1 MKSLSLFR
9 NSLGLNSIPG
19 DGVPYGPLAIHRGKL
34 NMPRN
39 IEQEKLAALSG
50 RLTRESKKVLGAKK
64 AAPFLPFLACYYTDV
79 ALQDIENEKAASLI
93 GAAYA
98 HFAFAAKRE
107 RGKPIIR
114 VYNPTSKDY
123 TWSQPRTVIEVVSDD
138 MPFLVDSTTAAL
150 NQLKLAVHLVI
161 HPMFSCERDARGH
174 LVRVFERGDSNDKG
188 IGESFMRFEINEQPK
203 EKLSEIRKH
212 IEIVLKDI
220 RSSVDDWSQMCTKM
234 RAIIDELEVHPAE
247 LPVEEVSEVRD
258 FLRWIYENHY
268 TFLGFRE
275 YNFKGSGKNATA
287 SSVKGSG
294 LGILSSSS
302 RKEFDEL
309 SLLASLPDRP
319 KASAS
324 EPHNLLTIAKSDALA
339 TVHRPAHM
347 DVIGIKRL
355 DAKGN
360 IIGQRMFVGLFTS
373 SAYSLNPQDIPVLR
387 RKLQNALVR
396 AAYPTASHAG
406 KALQNILE
414 TFPRD
419 ELYQVSEDNL
429 LETSVG
435 ILRLQDRQR
444 IALFVRRDD
453 FGRFIS
459 CLIYIPRDRYT
470 MALRVQMQ
478 DILEKAFKGTV
489 SAHNIEFG
497 DSPLARLH
505 VHVRTKPGRSISF
518 NARAIEQQLINVAR
532 GWPEQLHDSLVSRF
546 GEERGV
552 RLLNHY
558 QDAFPASYLDVFDA
572 DTAASDIGI
581 IEEALGNGGIG
592 MCLYRPDDMPAHRLR
607 FKVYN
612 LSAPIPLS
620 DVLPM
625 LEDMG
630 LKVIDE
636 RPHSISPD
644 DKSHDLIM
652 IHDFGMEA
660 RSGSDINIDDI
671 ENNFKELFGRTWAGV
686 IESDGFSA
694 LVLESGLKWREVVA
708 LRAFC
713 KYLLQAKIPFS
724 QQYMEQTLVKNKSI
738 TRMVVD
744 LFSVK
749 FDPAQQKGANA
760 KTVTLRQ
767 KLSESLDAVAS
778 ADEDRIL
785 RRYVNLVESILR
797 TNYFQSAEDGEPK
810 SYVSFKIDSRN
821 IDDLP
826 LPNPWREIFVY
837 SPKVEGIHLRFG
849 KVARGGL
856 RWSDRREDFRT
867 EVLGLVKAQQVK
879 NAVIIPVGSKGGFV
893 VKRPPAGG
901 DREAFINEGIACY
914 KMFISGL
921 LDITD
926 NLNGKKIIPPKSVV
940 RHDEDDPYLV
950 VAADKGTA
958 TFSDIANG
966 VSIDYG
972 FWLGDAFASGG
983 SVGYDHKKMGI
994 TAKGAWECVKR
1005 HFREI
1010 GTDIQIEDFSV
1021 VGVGDMSGDVFG
1033 NGMLLSKH
1041 IKLVAAFNHLHIFLD
1056 PNPDPAKTWTERK
1069 RLFNLPR
1076 SSWSDYNKKLI
1087 SKGGSI
1093 FDRSA
1098 KSISISSEMRKV
1110 LDVSQASMTPN
1121 DFIKVLLSAEVDLL
1135 WFGGIGSYIKESG
1148 ESHADAG
1155 DRANDANR
1163 VNGEDVRAKV
1173 IGEGANLGMTQ
1184 RGRIE
1189 YALNG
1194 GRLNTDSIDN
1204 SAGVDCSDHEVNI
1217 KILIDSAIS
1226 KGRLKQSGRTKL
1238 LESMTDEVGELCL
1251 EDNYLQGQAMTLS
1264 QTRGVQALDDQI
1276 RLMRVLEKEADLD
1289 RGVEYLPDDEI
1300 LSEREQLKLGL
1311 VRPELSVLLSYSKNW
1326 LYAELLE
1333 SDVPDDSFLMG
1344 DLEEYFPTALQ
1355 KKYAKDIA
1363 GHRLRRE
1370 IIATVVTNSIINRVG
1385 ETFVTRFMGRTGMSP
1400 AEIVRAF
1407 TITRHVFM
1415 LDELWNAI
1423 EALDN
1428 KVSAGAQTAML
1439 QEINHL
1445 VDWAT
1450 LWFLRNGDSPL
1461 DIGKHVEAYQD
1472 GICTILNNMSKTL
1485 PRHYM
1490 EDLKA
1495 RSKPNMELGVPE
1507 KLALQVG
1514 GLVNLFTACDIV
1526 RLAKRRKLSVPNV
1539 AQLYYFVGSEFAL
1552 GRFRA
1557 AAENLDIQTH
1567 WQKLASEALIEEIYG
1582 HQLALSNLVL
1592 NETKNGAAPEKAIE
1606 AWSKNHHEAVEQTQ
1620 QLLSELRAAAVTD
1633 LSMVAV
1639 ASRQLRALSDTA
1651 SE

>member
-1 MKSLSLFR
+1 
-9 NSLGLNSIPG
+9 
-19 DGVPYGPLAIHRGKL
+19 
-34 NMPRN
+34 MPRN
-39 IEQEKLAALSG
+39 IEQEKLMALSG
-50 RLTRESKKVLGAKK
+50 SLTRESTKVLGAKK
-64 AAPFLPFLACYYTDV
+64 AAPFLPFVSCYYTDV
-79 ALQDIENEKAASLI
+79 ALQDIEGEKAASLI

-98 HFAFAAKRE
+98 HYTFAAKRE
-107 RGKPIIR
+107 KGKPTVR
-114 VYNPTSKDY
+114 VYNPTAKDY
-123 TWSQPRTVIEVVSDD
+123 SWSQPHTVIEVVNDD

-150 NQLKLAVHLVI
+150 NQLKLIVHLVI
-161 HPMFSCERDARGH
+161 HPMYSCERDARGN
-174 LVRVFERGDSNDKG
+174 LVRILERGASSDKA
-188 IGESFMRFEINEQPK
+188 INESFMRIEINEQPK
-203 EKLSEIRKH
+203 EKLSEIRNK
-212 IEIVLKDI
+212 IEGVLKDI
-220 RSSVDDWSQMCTKM
+220 RSSVDDWSQMRTKM
-234 RAIIDELEVHPAE
+234 RAIIDELEVHPAD
-247 LPVEEVSEVRD
+247 LPVEEVGEVRD

-275 YNFKGSGKNATA
+275 YSFKGTGKNAN
-287 SSVKGSG
+287 VVPDKGSG
-294 LGILSSSS
+294 LGILSSAT
-302 RKEFDEL
+302 RKEFEEL

-324 EPHNLLTIAKSDALA
+324 EPHNLLTIAKSDAIA

-347 DVIGIKRL
+347 DVIGIIRL

-419 ELYQVSEDNL
+419 ELYQVSEDKL

-444 IALFVRRDD
+444 IALFIRRDD

-470 MALRVQMQ
+470 TALRIQMQ
-478 DILEKAFKGTV
+478 EILEKAFKGTV

-497 DSPLARLH
+497 ASPLARLH
-505 VHVRTKPGRSISF
+505 VHVRTKPGKSISF
-518 NARAIEQQLINVAR
+518 NARDIEQQLINVAR
-532 GWPEQLHDSLVSRF
+532 GWADQLHDALVSRF
-546 GEERGV
+546 GEEKGIQ
-552 RLLNHY
+552 LLDHY
-558 QDAFPASYLDVFDA
+558 QDAFAVGYRDQFDA
-572 DTAASDIGI
+572 DSAASDIAI
-581 IEEALGNGGIG
+581 AEEAIENDSIG
-592 MCLYRPDDMPAHRLR
+592 MRLYRPDDMPGHRLR

-612 LSAPIPLS
+612 LGEPIPLS

-636 RPHSISPD
+636 RPHRIRPD
-644 DKSHDLIM
+644 AKSHDLIM
-652 IHDFGMEA
+652 IHDFGLEA
-660 RSGSDINIDDI
+660 RSGADINISDI
-671 ENNFKELFGRTWAGV
+671 EQNFKELFSRTWAGTV
-686 IESDGFSA
+686 ESDGFSA

-724 QQYMEQTLVKNKSI
+724 QHYMEQTLVKNKSI
-738 TRMVVD
+738 TRMIVD
-744 LFSVK
+744 LFSLK
-749 FDPAQQKGANA
+749 FDPSLQKGAKA

-767 KLSESLDAVAS
+767 KIMESLDAVVS

-785 RRYVNLVESILR
+785 RRFINLADSILR
-797 TNYFQSAEDGEPK
+797 TNFYQPAEDGEPK
-810 SYVSFKIDSRN
+810 TYVSCKIDSRN

-826 LPNPWREIFVY
+826 LPKPWREISVY

-849 KVARGGL
+849 SVARGGL

-879 NAVIIPVGSKGGFV
+879 NAVIVPVGSKGGFV
-893 VKRPPAGG
+893 VKQPPAGG

-926 NLNGKKIIPPKSVV
+926 NLNGNKVIPPKSVV
-940 RHDEDDPYLV
+940 RYDDDDSYLV

-972 FWLGDAFASGG
+972 YWLGDAFASGG

-1010 GTDIQIEDFSV
+1010 GTDIQNEDFTV

-1056 PNPDPAKTWTERK
+1056 PNPDPAKTWAERS

-1087 SKGGSI
+1087 SKGGGI
-1093 FDRSA
+1093 FDRNA
-1098 KSISISSEMRKV
+1098 KTISISAEMRKV
-1110 LDVSQASMTPN
+1110 LGISQTSMAPN

-1155 DRANDANR
+1155 DRANDGNR
-1163 VNGEDVRAKV
+1163 VNGNDVKAKV
-1173 IGEGANLGMTQ
+1173 VGEGANLGTTQ

-1189 YALNG
+1189 YALSG

-1217 KILIDSAIS
+1217 KILIDSAIK

-1264 QTRGVQALDDQI
+1264 QTLGVQALDDQI

-1289 RGVEYLPDDEI
+1289 RGVEYLPDDET
-1300 LSEREQLKLGL
+1300 LAERAQSKQGL

-1326 LYAELLE
+1326 LYAELLD
-1333 SDVPDDSFLMG
+1333 SDVPDDPFLMG

-1363 GHRLRRE
+1363 DHRLRRE
-1370 IIATVVTNSIINRVG
+1370 IIATMVTNSMVNRVG
-1385 ETFVTRFMGRTGMSP
+1385 ETFVTRFMERTGMSP
-1400 AEIVRAF
+1400 ADIVRAF
-1407 TITRHVFM
+1407 TITKHVFM
-1415 LDELWNAI
+1415 LDELWYAI
-1423 EALDN
+1423 EELDN
-1428 KVSAGAQTAML
+1428 KVPSSAQNAML

-1450 LWFLRNGDSPL
+1450 LWFLRNGDRPL
-1461 DIGKHVEAYQD
+1461 DIGKHVEMYQD
-1472 GICTILNNMSKTL
+1472 GVCALLNNMSKAL
-1485 PRHYM
+1485 PSHYM
-1490 EDLKA
+1490 ADLKD
-1495 RSKPNMELGVPE
+1495 RSKPDISIGVPE

-1526 RLAKRRKLSVPNV
+1526 RLANRRKLAVPTV
-1539 AQLYYFVGSEFAL
+1539 AQLYHYVSSKFML
-1552 GRFRA
+1552 GRLRA
-1557 AAENLDIQTH
+1557 AASKLDAQTH
-1567 WQKLASEALIEEIYG
+1567 WQKLAAEALIEEIYG
-1582 HQLALSNLVL
+1582 HQLALSRHVL
-1592 NETKNGAAPEKAIE
+1592 DFAKNITAPEKAVE
-1606 AWSKNHHEAVEQTQ
+1606 AWAKQHHESVEQTL
-1620 QLLSELRAAAVTD
+1620 QLLNELRSAAVTD
-1633 LSMVAV
+1633 ISMVAV

-1651 SE
+1651 SK

>member
-1 MKSLSLFR
+1 
-9 NSLGLNSIPG
+9 
-19 DGVPYGPLAIHRGKL
+19 
-34 NMPRN
+34 MPRN
-39 IEQEKLAALSG
+39 IEQEQLTALSVQ
-50 RLTRESKKVLGAKK
+50 LTREAKK
-64 AAPFLPFLACYYTDV
+64 ILGPKKAIPFLPFLACYYTDV
-79 ALQDIENEKAASLI
+79 ALQDIESEKAVNLI

-98 HFAFAAKRE
+98 HYEFAAKRE
-107 RGKPIIR
+107 KGKPVIR
-114 VYNPTSKDY
+114 VYNPTPKDY
-123 TWSQPRTVIEVVSDD
+123 KWSQPRTVIEIVNED

-150 NQLKLAVHLVI
+150 NQLKLNVHLVI
-161 HPMFSCERDARGH
+161 HPIYCSERDARGN
-174 LVRVFERGDSNDKG
+174 LVRVVERSDANAKG
-188 IGESFMRFEINEQPK
+188 INESYMRFEVNLQPR
-203 EKLSEIRKH
+203 EKLSDIRKQV
-212 IEIVLKDI
+212 EIVLKDI
-220 RSSVDDWSQMCTKM
+220 RSSVEDWNQMRTKM
-234 RAIIDELEVHPAE
+234 RAIIDELEVHPAD
-247 LPVEEVSEVRD
+247 LPVEEVGEVRD

-275 YNFKGSGKNATA
+275 YNFTGSGKNAQVVPA
-287 SSVKGSG
+287 KGTG
-294 LGILSSSS
+294 LGILSDAS

-319 KASAS
+319 KTSAS
-324 EPHNLLTIAKSDALA
+324 EPHNLLTIAKSDAIS

-414 TFPRD
+414 NFPRD
-419 ELYQVSEDNL
+419 ELFQISEDHL
-429 LETSVG
+429 LDTSVG

-444 IALFVRRDD
+444 IALFVRSDD
-453 FGRFIS
+453 FGRFMS

-470 MALRVQMQ
+470 SALREQMQ

-489 SAHNIEFG
+489 SAHDIQFG
-497 DSPLARLH
+497 ESPLARLH
-505 VHVRTKPGRSISF
+505 IHVRTKSGKIPTYDVRK
-518 NARAIEQQLINVAR
+518 IEQQLIDAAR
-532 GWPEQLHDSLVSRF
+532 GWPDKLHDALVCRC

-552 RLLNHY
+552 ALLNHY
-558 QDAFPASYLDVFDA
+558 REAFPSSYQDQFDA
-572 DTAASDIGI
+572 ESAASDIEI
-581 IEEALGNGGIG
+581 AEEAFGNGGIG
-592 MCLYRPDDMPAHRLR
+592 MHLYRPEDMPAYRLR

-612 LSAPIPLS
+612 LGEPIPLS

-636 RPHSISPD
+636 QPHSIKPE
-644 DKSHDLIM
+644 DKLHDLIM
-652 IHDFGMEA
+652 IHDFGLEN
-660 RSGSDINIDDI
+660 RSGTDIDI
-671 ENNFKELFGRTWAGV
+671 ADVEENFKESFSRRWAGTV
-686 IESDGFSA
+686 ESDGFSA
-694 LVLESGLKWREVVA
+694 LILEAGLKWREVVA

-713 KYLLQAKIPFS
+713 KYLLQTKIPFS
-724 QQYMEQTLVKNKSI
+724 QQYMEQTLVKNKGI
-738 TRMVVD
+738 TRNIIDM
-744 LFSVK
+744 FSLK
-749 FDPAQQKGANA
+749 FDAKQSKGANH
-760 KTVTLRQ
+760 KVVSLRQ
-767 KLSESLDAVAS
+767 KLMDDLDAVAS

-785 RRYVNLVESILR
+785 RRYINLVESMLR
-797 TNYFQSAEDGEPK
+797 TNYYQSGEDGEPK
-810 SYVSFKIDSRN
+810 SYMSFKVDSRN
-821 IDDLP
+821 IDELP
-826 LPNPWREIFVY
+826 LPKPWREVFVY

-879 NAVIIPVGSKGGFV
+879 NAVIVPVGSKGGFV
-893 VKRPPAGG
+893 VKQPPAGG

-926 NLNGKKIIPPKSVV
+926 NLNGNKVVPPKSVV
-940 RHDEDDPYLV
+940 RLDEDDPYLV

-966 VSIDYG
+966 VSLDYG

-1010 GTDIQIEDFSV
+1010 GTDIQNEDFTV

-1041 IKLVAAFNHLHIFLD
+1041 IKLIAAFNHLHIFLD
-1056 PNPDPAKTWTERK
+1056 PNPDPAKTWAERS

-1076 SSWSDYNKKLI
+1076 SSWSDYNVKLI
-1087 SKGGSI
+1087 SKGGGLY
-1093 FDRSA
+1093 DRSA
-1098 KSISISSEMRKV
+1098 KSIPISAEMRKA
-1110 LDVSQASMTPN
+1110 LGISQASMTPN
-1121 DFIKVLLSAEVDLL
+1121 DLIKVLLSSEVDLL
-1135 WFGGIGSYIKESG
+1135 WFGGIGSYIKASS

-1163 VNGEDVRAKV
+1163 VNGNQVRAKV
-1173 IGEGANLGMTQ
+1173 LGEGANLGTTQ

-1189 YALNG
+1189 YALKG

-1226 KGRLKQSGRTKL
+1226 KGRLKKPARTKL
-1238 LESMTDEVGELCL
+1238 LESMTDEVGKLCL
-1251 EDNYLQGQAMTLS
+1251 LDNYLQSQAMSLS
-1264 QTRGVQALDDQI
+1264 QNHGVQALDDQI
-1276 RLMRVLEKEADLD
+1276 RLMRILEKEAGLD
-1289 RGVEYLPDDEI
+1289 RNVEYLPDDET
-1300 LSEREQLKLGL
+1300 LSERALSKQGL

-1333 SDVPDDSFLMG
+1333 SDVPDDPFLMG

-1355 KKYAKDIA
+1355 KKFAKDISS
-1363 GHRLRRE
+1363 HRLRRE
-1370 IIATVVTNSIINRVG
+1370 IIATVVTNSMINRVG
-1385 ETFVTRFMGRTGMSP
+1385 ETFVSRFMERTGMP
-1400 AEIVRAF
+1400 PGDIVRAF

-1415 LDELWNAI
+1415 LDELWHAI

-1428 KVSAGAQTAML
+1428 KVPAATQTAML

-1445 VDWAT
+1445 VDWST
-1450 LWFLRNGDSPL
+1450 LWFLRNGDRPL
-1461 DIGKHVEAYQD
+1461 DIGKHVDIYQD
-1472 GICTILNNMSKTL
+1472 GVCMLLNNMSKAL
-1485 PRHYM
+1485 PSHYI
-1490 EDLKA
+1490 EDLKS
-1495 RSKPNMELGVPE
+1495 RSKPNIDLGVPE

-1526 RLAKRRKLSVPNV
+1526 RLAGRRKLSVPNV
-1539 AQLYYFVGSEFAL
+1539 AQLYYLVGSQFAL

-1557 AAENLDIQTH
+1557 AAEALDVQTH

-1592 NETKNGAAPEKAIE
+1592 NDAKNGMAPDKAIE
-1606 AWSKNHHEAVEQTQ
+1606 AWNKKHHDSIEQTQ
-1620 QLLSELRAAAVTD
+1620 QLLSELRSAAVTD

-1639 ASRQLRALSDTA
+1639 ASRQLRALSDMA
-1651 SE
+1651 AK

>member
-1 MKSLSLFR
+1 
-9 NSLGLNSIPG
+9 
-19 DGVPYGPLAIHRGKL
+19 
-34 NMPRN
+34 MPRN
-39 IEQEKLAALSG
+39 IEQEKLIALSG
-50 RLTRESKKVLGAKK
+50 RLTRESTKVLGAKK
-64 AAPFLPFLACYYTDV
+64 AAPFLPFIACYYTDV
-79 ALQDIENEKAASLI
+79 ALQDIEDEKSTSLI
-93 GAAYA
+93 GAAHSHYS
-98 HFAFAAKRE
+98 FAAKRE
-107 RGKPIIR
+107 KGKPSVR
-114 VYNPTSKDY
+114 VYTPTAKDY
-123 TWSQPRTVIEVVSDD
+123 SWSQPHTVIEIITDD

-150 NQLKLAVHLVI
+150 NQLKLIVHLVI
-161 HPMFSCERDARGH
+161 HPMYTCERDARGN
-174 LVRVFERGDSNDKG
+174 LVRVLERGDSSDKA
-188 IGESFMRFEINEQPK
+188 INESFMRFEINEQSK
-203 EKLSEIRKH
+203 EKLGEIRKQ

-220 RSSVDDWSQMCTKM
+220 RSSVEDWSQMRTKM
-234 RAIIDELEVHPAE
+234 RAIIDELEVHQAD
-247 LPVEEVSEVRD
+247 LPVEDVGEVRD

-275 YNFKGSGKNATA
+275 YSFKGTGKNAK
-287 SSVKGSG
+287 VVPDKGSG
-294 LGILSSSS
+294 LGILSSAT
-302 RKEFDEL
+302 RKEFEEL
-309 SLLASLPDRP
+309 SLLASLPERP

-324 EPHNLLTIAKSDALA
+324 EPHHLLTIAKSDAIA

-419 ELYQVSEDNL
+419 ELYQVSEDKL

-444 IALFVRRDD
+444 IASFIRRDD
-453 FGRFIS
+453 FGRFMS

-470 MALRVQMQ
+470 TALRIQMQ
-478 DILEKAFKGTV
+478 EILEQEFKGTV

-505 VHVRTKPGRSISF
+505 VQVRTKPGKSISF
-518 NARAIEQQLINVAR
+518 NARDIEQQLINAAR
-532 GWPEQLHDSLVSRF
+532 GWADQLHDALVSRL
-546 GEERGV
+546 GEEKGV

-558 QDAFPASYLDVFDA
+558 KDAFAVGYRDQFDA
-572 DTAASDIGI
+572 DSAASDIAI
-581 IEEALGNGGIG
+581 AEEAIENGSIG
-592 MCLYRPDDMPAHRLR
+592 MRLYRPDDMPAHRLR

-612 LSAPIPLS
+612 LGEPIPLS

-636 RPHSISPD
+636 RPHRIRPD
-644 DKSHDLIM
+644 AKSHDLIM
-652 IHDFGMEA
+652 IHDFGLEA
-660 RSGSDINIDDI
+660 RSGAAIDIDAVRV
-671 ENNFKELFGRTWAGV
+671 NFKDLFSRTWAGIV
-686 IESDGFSA
+686 ESDGFSA

-713 KYLLQAKIPFS
+713 KYLLQSKIPFS

-738 TRMVVD
+738 TRMIVD
-744 LFSVK
+744 LFSLK
-749 FDPAQQKGANA
+749 FDPSQQKGANA
-760 KTVTLRQ
+760 KIVILRQ
-767 KLSESLDAVAS
+767 KIMESLDAVVS

-785 RRYVNLVESILR
+785 RRYINLLDSILR
-797 TNYFQSAEDGEPK
+797 TNFYQPAEDGEPK
-810 SYVSFKIDSRN
+810 TYVSFKIDSRN

-826 LPNPWREIFVY
+826 LPKPWREISVY

-879 NAVIIPVGSKGGFV
+879 NAVIVPVGSKGGFV
-893 VKRPPAGG
+893 VKQPPAGG

-926 NLNGKKIIPPKSVV
+926 NLNGNKVVPPKSVV

-1010 GTDIQIEDFSV
+1010 GTDIQNEDFSV

-1056 PNPDPAKTWTERK
+1056 PNPDPAKTWAERS

-1087 SKGGSI
+1087 SKGGGI
-1093 FDRSA
+1093 FDRNA
-1098 KSISISSEMRKV
+1098 KTISISAEMRKV
-1110 LDVSQASMTPN
+1110 LGISQTSMAPN
-1121 DFIKVLLSAEVDLL
+1121 DFIRVLLSAEVDLL

-1155 DRANDANR
+1155 DRANDGNR
-1163 VNGEDVRAKV
+1163 VNGNELKAKV
-1173 IGEGANLGMTQ
+1173 IGEGANLGTTQ

-1189 YALNG
+1189 YALSG

-1217 KILIDSAIS
+1217 KILIDSAIK

-1264 QTRGVQALDDQI
+1264 QSLGVQALDDQI

-1289 RGVEYLPDDEI
+1289 RGVEYLPDDET
-1300 LSEREQLKLGL
+1300 LNERKQSKRGL

-1333 SDVPDDSFLMG
+1333 SDVPDDPFLQG

-1363 GHRLRRE
+1363 GHRLSRE
-1370 IIATVVTNSIINRVG
+1370 IIATVLTNSMVNRVG
-1385 ETFVTRFMGRTGMSP
+1385 ETFVTRFMERTGMAP
-1400 AEIVRAF
+1400 ADIVRAF
-1407 TITRHVFM
+1407 TITKHVFM
-1415 LDELWNAI
+1415 LDELWYAI
-1423 EALDN
+1423 EELDN
-1428 KVSAGAQTAML
+1428 KVPASTQNAML
-1439 QEINHL
+1439 LEINHL
-1445 VDWAT
+1445 VDWST
-1450 LWFLRNGDSPL
+1450 LWFLRNGDRPL
-1461 DIGKHVEAYQD
+1461 DIGKHVEMYQD
-1472 GICTILNNMSKTL
+1472 GVCTLLNNMSKAL
-1485 PRHYM
+1485 PNHYM
-1490 EDLKA
+1490 DDLKT
-1495 RSKPNMELGVPE
+1495 RSKPNIRDGVPE

-1526 RLAKRRKLSVPNV
+1526 RLANRRKLPVPNV
-1539 AQLYYFVGSEFAL
+1539 AQLYYYVSSKFML
-1552 GRFRA
+1552 GRLRA
-1557 AAENLDIQTH
+1557 AADKLDAQTH
-1567 WQKLASEALIEEIYG
+1567 WQKLAAEALIEEIYG
-1582 HQLALSNLVL
+1582 HQLALSNHVL
-1592 NETKNGAAPEKAIE
+1592 DFAKNVTAPEKAVE
-1606 AWSKNHHEAVEQTQ
+1606 AWAKQHHEPVEQTQ
-1620 QLLSELRAAAVTD
+1620 QLLGELRSAAVTD

-1651 SE
+1651 SK